1 MRGRNPPN
9 WIPFGNQG
17 PFESYDY
24 RRSHGYHDSHGYY
37 ESLSDPGYPGDLN
50 NLGNP
55 GFAGSLNYSGYQ
67 TDPIGYLEYPYSEFT

>member
-24 RRSHGYHDSHGYY
+24 RYSHGYY
-37 ESLSDPGYPGDLN
+37 ESPSGPAYPGDLN

-55 GFAGSLNYSGYQ
+55 DFAGSLNYPGYQ